1 MTAPVASHCCWSPTV
16 EAGVA
21 VAALNWA
28 LNESL
33 VAVDAT
39 AVAAAVVVVDSDFG
53 LPIEN
58 FPNLSIVEWT

>member
-1 MTAPVASHCCWSPTV
+1 M
-16 EAGVA
+16 A

-33 VAVDAT
+33 VAVDAI
-39 AVAAAVVVVDSDFG
+39 AVAAAVVVAESDFG

-58 FPNLSIVEWT
+58 SPSGYC

>member
-1 MTAPVASHCCWSPTV
+1 M
-16 EAGVA
+16 A

-33 VAVDAT
+33 VAVDVT
-39 AVAAAVVVVDSDFG
+39 AVAAAAVVAESDFG

-58 FPNLSIVEWT
+58 FPNLSIPEEEKK

>member
-1 MTAPVASHCCWSPTV
+1 M
-16 EAGVA
+16 A

-39 AVAAAVVVVDSDFG
+39 AIAAAAVVADSDFG
-53 LPIEN
+53 LPVEN
-58 FPNLSIVEWT
+58 FPNLSIPEDKRKDMF